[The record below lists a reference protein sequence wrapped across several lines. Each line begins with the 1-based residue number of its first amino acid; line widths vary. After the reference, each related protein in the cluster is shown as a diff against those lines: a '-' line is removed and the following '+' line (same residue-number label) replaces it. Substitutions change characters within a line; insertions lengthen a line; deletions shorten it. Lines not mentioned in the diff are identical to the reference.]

1 MYAPAP
7 KLGGPPP
14 LAPPWAPLPSCA
26 PPPPSAHL
34 ASSRAQFRLCA
45 SDRGPDRFE
54 LPASAVTQKLIR
66 ALEDRR
72 PAARYFVTTPTYL
85 MNIARRILPTAALD
99 WMLARG

>member
-1 MYAPAP
+1 M
-7 KLGGPPP
+7 
-14 LAPPWAPLPSCA
+14 
-26 PPPPSAHL
+26 
-34 ASSRAQFRLCA
+34 RRLYE
-45 SDRGPDRFE
+45 DRGPDRFE